1 MRLKMSR
8 RLEKSFLQKEYT
20 NIYGKIS
27 NNNNHQ
33 INADPNHRDVTSHV
47 RGLSLS

>member
-1 MRLKMSR
+1 MSR

-27 NNNNHQ
+27 NTNNHQ
-33 INADPNHRDVTSHV
+33 RNVNPNQRDVILHV